1 MNADFLQRELLALR
15 LSRLGQPERL
25 PLSWPQ
31 PDEAKGV
38 RADPSDLLEVRSDV
52 LAAVDLEAQLDPA
65 RLVLH
70 VRARHDQPFL
80 IRAAHPG
87 TAPRVQPDA
96 LATEIPLRQIG
107 RFVIESVGGAPLA
120 LVGVE
125 RDALVL
131 VLVGQ
136 WDAPPLRDW
145 IREMDDDWM
154 RAQIEGTAASADTWT
169 RTALAGQI
177 ARLTEV
183 GRPHRPAATASALLR
198 HVSLQPGM
206 LPRLWIQTLDSSALA
221 SLEQHASRR
230 AAVLEDDL
238 EGLFTALSAD
248 GHEAEDTWT
257 RLCHRRDDLEG
268 VRVLLH
274 QAGKGDELDRVLQ
287 QTDLVGRAVRLSLV
301 HTSWGDDERLRRV
314 ALGDAGAWWGST
326 AFDVRLI

>member
-1 MNADFLQRELLALR
+1 MNEEFPHRELVALG
-15 LSRLGQPERL
+15 LSRMGQRERL

-38 RADPSDLLEVRSDV
+38 DADMSDLLEVRSDV
-52 LAAVDLEAQLDPA
+52 LAAIDLAAQLDPA

-70 VRARHDQPFL
+70 VRTRHDQPFL

-107 RFVIESVGGAPLA
+107 RFVVESIDGAPLA

-145 IREMDDDWM
+145 IRDMDDHWM
-154 RAQIEGTAASADTWT
+154 RSRVEQAAANADIWT
-169 RTALAGQI
+169 RVALAGQV

-183 GRPHRPAATASALLR
+183 GRPHGPAATASSLLR
-198 HVSLQPGM
+198 HVSRQPGT
-206 LPRLWIQTLDSSALA
+206 LPRLWIQTLDSSALT

-238 EGLFTALSAD
+238 EGLFTALAAD
-248 GHEAEDTWT
+248 ERGADDTWT
-257 RLCHRRDDLEG
+257 GLCHRRDDLEG

-274 QAGKGDELDRVLQ
+274 QAGKGDDLDRVLQ
-287 QTDLVGRAVRLSLV
+287 QTDRVGRAVRLNLV